1 MCHHRRRPGRGAV
14 GLRGRGARVQLP
26 PPAIRP
32 AYSAPRLLAADR
44 ALALSGAMAALRPS
58 RLPGPIPGSTPV
70 RHPPAPPH
78 PHSTAALG
86 EEKALR
92 RPARRRVSAVRLLR
106 LRLRPAPA
114 APLTVAARAGP
125 RLRPQSAL
133 GSRPRLGVH
142 TRSLA
147 AEGLSEA
154 GCHPLGTDSRAPR
167 RGERLEDVEPGR
179 GGPSGREGHAAAGA
193 SGLGSSFPWVRAAS
207 GLGPS
212 HFSGEEALTLH
223 TGCSEVP
230 NAKRRATFGGT

>member
-1 MCHHRRRPGRGAV
+1 M
-14 GLRGRGARVQLP
+14 QLP

-58 RLPGPIPGSTPV
+58 RLPGPIPGSTPA

-106 LRLRPAPA
+106 LRPAPA

-133 GSRPRLGVH
+133 SSRPRLGVH

-147 AEGLSEA
+147 AEGLSDA

-193 SGLGSSFPWVRAAS
+193 SWVRTAI

-212 HFSGEEALTLH
+212 PLLG
-223 TGCSEVP
+223 
-230 NAKRRATFGGT
+230 RRGIDLAHWVL